1 MLKFKAK
8 SSYEDMLLNNHMII
22 GSGGFTPFITTIRG
36 TASISET
43 DNAKQ
48 KIK

>member
-22 GSGGFTPFITTIRG
+22 EEEWGSTPFITTIRG
-36 TASISET
+36 TTSISET

-48 KIK
+48 K